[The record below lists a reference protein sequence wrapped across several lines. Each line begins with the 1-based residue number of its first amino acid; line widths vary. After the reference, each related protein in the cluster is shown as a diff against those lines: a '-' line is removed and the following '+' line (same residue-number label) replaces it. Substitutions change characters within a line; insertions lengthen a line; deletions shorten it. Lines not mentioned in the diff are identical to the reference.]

1 MCVFRRETRDADF
14 LARGDNSPERFMA
27 VFKTI
32 CGIGVEDDGLR
43 LDPATV
49 RASGSQKTR
58 ITKESALSLSPPW
71 KILEYQFKL
80 ILDSVT

>member
-1 MCVFRRETRDADF
+1 MCVFRLEARDADF
-14 LARGDNSPERFMA
+14 LARGDNSPERFIA
-27 VFKTI
+27 IFKEI

-58 ITKESALSLSPPW
+58 ITKESAAKRSFRVDCSSTFFRNPR
-71 KILEYQFKL
+71 
-80 ILDSVT
+80 